1 MHDLLDVLLPTAPAA
16 SVRLH
21 AAALRMAGR
30 LARLL
35 HELDP
40 NSPAATGLNAIAA
53 PEDAFDAT
61 CLGPPGLPPD
71 PIDRLLIACTQTPA
85 EADLIVLAGCAHE
98 HEVIAAALRRL
109 HPLGQPAATP
119 GLAAQLAEHGL
130 LPGLPA
136 GPHTRPALRALIA
149 NSVVLDLQPPGPFWD
164 RALTVHPDVWDAL
177 HDTDTT
183 PRDETDTTGLE
194 EWLATPDAR
203 AARQAIAQ
211 GAPIAIVT
219 RSDRPDAAAAR
230 ASALSPV
237 ETEIADHPAHPKA
250 AVLAATARGRMAI
263 LILDHAP
270 DLASPRLTGPVVL
283 CLPTDAK
290 PPATPHQPLAIPPL
304 PRRARRRLWDT
315 VAPGTPCPSGLEPVD
330 LAHPMTPSDPC
341 PGATLIHPRATWA
354 DLVLAD
360 DAMAQLHEAAT
371 RGAEAHQAT
380 VLHQWRFLDGRPGA
394 SGLRLLFCGP
404 PGTGKTLAAEVLA
417 TELER
422 DLLVVD
428 LSQLV
433 SKWIGET
440 EKNLAAAFDAAE
452 RGDCVL
458 FFDEADALFGRRTE
472 VGDARDR
479 YANLETAYLL
489 GRLERFD
496 GVAVLATNLR
506 QNIDAAF
513 GRRLEHVIPFD
524 PPGPEERRALWERH
538 LPPTA
543 PLDDDVDLDALAC
556 IYEVVGAHIRNA
568 AVAAA
573 YLAAT
578 QNDRINT
585 GHLLHALSREYAK
598 SGQAFPGVAPD
609 RFERKEPAWRD

>member
-1 MHDLLDVLLPTAPAA
+1 MSEALLDVLLPSAPAA

-21 AAALRMAGR
+21 TAALRMAGR

-35 HELDP
+35 DALDP
-40 NSPAATGLNAIAA
+40 GQSTGLHALA
-53 PEDAFDAT
+53 PNHDDPFDTT
-61 CLGPPGLPPD
+61 CLGPPRFPPD
-71 PIDRLLIACTQTPA
+71 PVDRLLIACTHTPV
-85 EADLIVLAGCAHE
+85 EADLLILAGCGHE

-130 LPGLPA
+130 LPGLP
-136 GPHTRPALRALIA
+136 PYPETRPALRALIDA
-149 NSVVLDLQPPGPFWD
+149 SAVLDLQPGPSYGD
-164 RALTVHPDVWDAL
+164 RNLTVHPDVWSAL
-177 HDTDTT
+177 HGTNTQAADTT
-183 PRDETDTTGLE
+183 ATTGLE
-194 EWLATPDAR
+194 EWLATPSAR
-203 AARQAIAQ
+203 AAAAAIAHGQ
-211 GAPIAIVT
+211 PVAIVT
-219 RSDRPDAAAAR
+219 RTDRPDAAAVR
-230 ASALSPV
+230 AAALSPV
-237 ETEIADHPAHPKA
+237 HAEIVDHPVDAKA
-250 AVLAATARGRMAI
+250 AVLAATARGRLAI
-263 LILDHAP
+263 LIAETAP
-270 DLASPRLTGPVVL
+270 DLDRAPRPVVV
-283 CLPTDAK
+283 CLPAD
-290 PPATPHQPLAIPPL
+290 TPTPKTNSIELKITPLG
-304 PRRARRRLWDT
+304 RRARRRLWDT

-330 LAHPMTPSDPC
+330 LSNANPTTADSPC
-341 PGATLIHPRATWA
+341 PGATLIHPRAAWA

-360 DAMAQLHEAAT
+360 DATAQLHEAAT
-371 RGAEAHQAT
+371 RGADVHQAT

-513 GRRLEHVIPFD
+513 GRRLEYVIPFD
-524 PPGPEERRALWERH
+524 PPGPEERRRLWERH
-538 LPPTA
+538 LPATA
-543 PLDDDVDLDALAC
+543 PVDTDVDLDALAC
-556 IYEVVGAHIRNA
+556 VYEVVGAHIRNA

-573 YLAAT
+573 YLAAA
-578 QNDRINT
+578 NGGRIT
-585 GHLLHALSREYAK
+585 ADHLLHALSREYDK
-598 SGQAFPGVAPD
+598 SGQAFPGMAPD
-609 RFERKEPAWRD
+609 RFERKEPAWRE